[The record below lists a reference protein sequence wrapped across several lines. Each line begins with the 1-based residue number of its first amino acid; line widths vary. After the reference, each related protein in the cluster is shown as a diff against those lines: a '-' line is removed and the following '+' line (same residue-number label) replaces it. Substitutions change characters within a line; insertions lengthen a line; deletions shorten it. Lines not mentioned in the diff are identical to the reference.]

1 MSTHP
6 NINHNPRVINKNGD
20 ISYQNYCDDV
30 RPMRT
35 QFDKD
40 LQNMWCPSCCPNVNL
55 VSPSGPTGPVGVMAG
70 GRYGN
75 AVEDVNQRGEVKVA
89 GVY

>member
-1 MSTHP
+1 MSSHP
-6 NINHNPRVINKNGD
+6 NINHNPRVIIKNGA

-30 RPMRT
+30 RPDRT

-40 LQNMWCPSCCPNVNL
+40 LQNMWCPSCCVNVA
-55 VSPSGPTGPVGVMAG
+55 SPSGPTGPNG

-75 AVEDVNQRGEVKVA
+75 AVEDVDQRGVRVA
-89 GVY
+89 GIY